1 MAHNPPTLSIT
12 PTSATIEEDGGSVNF
27 TVTVTNNDTSD
38 ESAVTF
44 NLVVTD
50 GNTNDFLASSITP
63 PSLTLAPGET
73 KSAILT
79 VTDREGAA
87 SDPTNNVTVSVS
99 SPVHDAVSE
108 TVTVVLAGAAATGW
122 SKETPAVEV
131 SPGARTIHTDGGLVE
146 YEVKVINKDSGVE
159 AQPVVF
165 TLSVQDENTADFEP
179 SEIEPTELTLGP
191 GESGRATLRVRDRI
205 GGPLQATNVT
215 RVLVTASDHPT
226 AVSQPVTTQVSLDPM
241 NVPGLPSAVWLVRR
255 NTDGRL
261 LGVFSSPE
269 LASQWIQD
277 HGIAGEVTVEKTY
290 TDLPTFFDAV
300 TVVLVKDIGTAYR
313 LILLECNAELE
324 TNWRSNLHWADYVLT
339 MYGCDRI
346 APLEE
351 SDDYSELGLPPK
363 IVIPLPNPRTGELPT
378 SSGTD
383 GACTQSKQVGV
394 VSLDGLDKIYVVL
407 LGRKLV

>member
-12 PTSATIEEDGGSVNF
+12 PTSTTIEEDGGSVNF

-38 ESAVTF
+38 ESTVTF

-50 GNTNDFLASSITP
+50 SNTNDFLASSITP

-73 KSAILT
+73 KSAVLT
-79 VTDREGAA
+79 VTDREGSA

-99 SPVHDAVSE
+99 SPVHDTVSE
-108 TVTVVLAGAAATGW
+108 TVTVTLVGAAATGW
-122 SKETPAVEV
+122 AKEEPTVEV

-179 SEIEPTELTLGP
+179 STIEPTEFTLGP

-205 GGPLQATNVT
+205 GGPLRATNVT
-215 RVLVTASDHPT
+215 RVLVTADDHPT
-226 AVSQPVTTQVSLDPM
+226 AVSQPVTTQVALDPM
-241 NVPGLPSAVWLVRR
+241 NVPGLPSTVWLVRR
-255 NTDGRL
+255 NSDGRL

-269 LASQWIQD
+269 LASQWVQD
-277 HGIAGEVTVEKTY
+277 HGLAGEVTVEKTY

-300 TVVLVKDIGTAYR
+300 TVVLVKDVGTAHR
-313 LILLECNAELE
+313 LILLECDAELE
-324 TNWRSNLHWADYVLT
+324 THWRTSLHWADYVLT

-351 SDDYSELGLPPK
+351 NDDYSELGLPPK

-378 SSGTD
+378 ASETTSASTK
-383 GACTQSKQVGV
+383 SKQIGV